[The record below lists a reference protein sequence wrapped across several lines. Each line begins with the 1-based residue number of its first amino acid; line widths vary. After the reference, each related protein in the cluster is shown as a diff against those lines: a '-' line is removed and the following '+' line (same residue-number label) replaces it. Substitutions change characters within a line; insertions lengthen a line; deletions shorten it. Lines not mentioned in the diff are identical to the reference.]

1 MYIGQQEPRYKT
13 VEELK
18 DLSTIELLECKV
30 IHEMQIKT
38 INTILAERQE
48 EQPNEQP
55 SVERT

>member
-18 DLSTIELLECKV
+18 DLSTIELLECKA
-30 IHEMQIKT
+30 IHEMQIKM

-48 EQPNEQP
+48 EQPNE
-55 SVERT
+55 

>member
-1 MYIGQQEPRYKT
+1 MYIGQQEPLYKT

-38 INTILAERQE
+38 INTILVERQE
-48 EQPNEQP
+48 EQPNE
-55 SVERT
+55 